1 MGVLDAPHQT
11 RSPEWPIGGTEERIT
26 GEGSNANPGPG
37 AYCCASGAD
46 CEAGGCTP
54 AYSFGGGAPRCGELP
69 DGSWADEHDPAAFFF
84 LGREFPWYEFKSASF
99 SFDTMYVDCFC
110 GDRGPRTIFSIEGV
124 RGIKVRKNAQT

>member
-69 DGSWADEHDPAAFFF
+69 SSSAPGPGAYHVTPYADGTAI
-84 LGREFPWYEFKSASF
+84 KS
-99 SFDTMYVDCFC
+99 
-110 GDRGPRTIFSIEGV
+110 G
-124 RGIKVRKNAQT
+124 